1 MNKLI
6 LDTSVFIKMR
16 HKKCV
21 NVIESLLNRYTTFEV
36 FVSDMTFFEL
46 IRQCN
51 NIVEIQKTRE
61 ILNQYGRYSVD
72 TDMIAYATYY
82 VNVLSK
88 HKKSDGK
95 FSIQSKQLSD
105 SDAIIGATA
114 MRGNS
119 FLCTTD
125 STDFPQP
132 FFSEISSDLLFPE
145 STDKI
150 FIFKPDTSLYDR
162 SLRKFIKIG

>member
-1 MNKLI
+1 MKRII

-16 HKKCV
+16 HKKCAS
-21 NVIESLLNRYTTFEV
+21 VIESVLGKYTDIEV
-36 FVSDMTFFEL
+36 YVSDMTFFEL

-51 NIVEIQKTRE
+51 NINEIQKTRE
-61 ILNQYGRYSVD
+61 LLNQYGRYCVD

-82 VNVLSK
+82 INVLSK

-114 MRGNS
+114 MRDGS
-119 FLCTTD
+119 LLCTTD
-125 STDFPQP
+125 ATDFPPP
-132 FFSEISSDLLFPE
+132 FFSEVSSDILFAE

-150 FIFKPDTSLYDR
+150 FVFKPDIDLYDR
-162 SLRKFIKIG
+162 SLRKFIKL